1 MSRLIAAVLCLLL
14 AMPAYSKDKFQPVAP
29 VHLDKKGDKWARES
43 LKKMSLEQKIGQMFM
58 IWAFARFTN
67 FDSPEYISLRDTMRK
82 YHIGGFALT
91 VSLDDGLLDKTPPLE
106 AAMLTNQLQRD
117 SEFPLLFAA
126 DFERGL
132 AYRLTGAT
140 NFPHAMAFGATRDP
154 NYAREA
160 GRITA
165 QEARAIGVQWNW
177 FPDADVNSDPDNP
190 IINTRSY
197 GEDPKAVSEMVAAN
211 IRGARGAGLLTTAK
225 HFPGHGDTDV
235 DSHHGVPVINADRA
249 HLDNIELP
257 PFRAAIKAGVD
268 SIMVGHIEVPALD
281 PGPNHVASISPA
293 VVTGLL
299 KKQMGFDGIVVTDAL
314 LMQGLMQLFPE
325 GGPAAA
331 GRVAVEAVK
340 AGDDVLIIP
349 SDLDGSVNGLL
360 KAARSGEIPESR
372 IDESVLKILR
382 AKAAVGLNKAT
393 QVDINAVSR
402 LVATPASLATAQEI
416 ADEAVTLVRDN
427 HAVLPLKAAVPKGT
441 NPSQNSYQST
451 AETRG
456 QTLLLIFTPD
466 VRTSAG
472 WLLDR
477 QIRARRPDVRT
488 IYVDPRNAA
497 AWAQPV
503 KDAVSKAQT
512 VIAAVYLNPQGGA
525 PGNPTALSGGL
536 EGLLH
541 QVVQSAAGKT
551 VVVALGNPYI
561 ARELPEVQNYL
572 CTFSDAEVS
581 ELSAVKALFGEIP
594 TPGKLPVTIP
604 GIAALGAG
612 LSMSSGEAK

>member
-1 MSRLIAAVLCLLL
+1 
-14 AMPAYSKDKFQPVAP
+14 MPSYAKERFQQPAP
-29 VHLDKKGDKWARES
+29 IHLDQQGDKWARAS

-67 FDSPEYISLRDTMRK
+67 FDGPDYIGLRDTMRK

-91 VSLDDGLLDKTPPLE
+91 VSFDDGLLDKTPPLE

-126 DFERGL
+126 DFERAL
-132 AYRLTGAT
+132 ASRLRSVT

-154 NYAREA
+154 SYAREF

-177 FPDADVNSDPDNP
+177 APDADVNSDPNNP
-190 IINTRSY
+190 IINTRSF
-197 GEDPKAVSEMVAAN
+197 GEDPAAVSAMVAAT
-211 IRGARGAGLLTTAK
+211 IEGERAGGLLATAK

-249 HLDNIELP
+249 HLDNVELP

-281 PGPNHVASISPA
+281 PDPNRVASISPA

-299 KKQMGFDGIVVTDAL
+299 KQRMGFHGLVVTDAL
-314 LMQGLMQLFPE
+314 MMQGLMKLFPE
-325 GGPAAA
+325 GGSAAA
-331 GRVAVEAVK
+331 GRAAVEAVK

-349 SDLDGSVNGLL
+349 SDLAGSYNGLL
-360 KAARSGEIPESR
+360 QAVRSGEIPESR

-382 AKAAVGLNKAT
+382 AKAEVGLNKAKL
-393 QVDINAVSR
+393 VDLDAVSH
-402 LVATPASLATAQEI
+402 LVAMPKSLEIAQEI
-416 ADEAVTLVRDN
+416 ADQAVTLVRDN
-427 HAVLPLKAAVPKGT
+427 HKVLPLKPTVQGT
-441 NPSQNSYQST
+441 NSPQNPYHPT
-451 AETRG
+451 AENRG

-466 VRTSAG
+466 VRTDAG
-472 WLLDR
+472 WMLER
-477 QIRARRPDVRT
+477 QVRARISDIKT
-488 IYVDPRNAA
+488 IYIEPRNAA
-497 AWAQPV
+497 AWSGPV
-503 KDAVSKAQT
+503 LDAVSAAQT
-512 VIAAVYLNPQGGA
+512 VIAAVYLSPQGGA
-525 PGNPTALSGGL
+525 PGNLAMLSTGP

-541 QVVQSAAGKT
+541 NVVQSAAAKT
-551 VVVALGNPYI
+551 VVVAMGNPYI
-561 ARELPEVQNYL
+561 ASQLPEVQNYL

-581 ELSAVKALFGEIP
+581 ELSAAKALFGEIP
-594 TPGKLPVTIP
+594 TPGRLPVTIP
-604 GIAALGAG
+604 GIAARGAG
-612 LSMSSGEAK
+612 MSMASGGAQ